1 MLSVLTR
8 WRCLVAIESTP
19 GEEGHSRLALR
30 SADTTLDNHE
40 LLLELH
46 SIVAHKLNLLDL
58 ESLVFLIV
66 VGDRLHIRAAVRS
79 RALWAESHLVWLLCS
94 AARERERLLRVSSC
108 SHLVVLDLAN
118 WELAAAS

>member
-8 WRCLVAIESTP
+8 WRCLVAVESAP

-40 LLLELH
+40 LLLEFH
-46 SIVAHKLNLLDL
+46 PIVADKLNLLDL
-58 ESLVFLIV
+58 ESLVLFVIIRDGFHV
-66 VGDRLHIRAAVRS
+66 RAAVRAG
-79 RALWAESHLVWLLCS
+79 ALWTESHLVWLLCS
-94 AARERERLLRVSSC
+94 AARERERLFRVSSR

-118 WELAAAS
+118 RELAAAS